1 MRLAEA
7 DDTLIWLI
15 NDIQSDDID
24 ISTPIDISYSNHILV
39 YEIGH

>member
-15 NDIQSDDID
+15 NNIQSDDID
-24 ISTPIDISYSNHILV
+24 ISTPIAIAI
-39 YEIGH
+39 III